1 MHGFMARTQSADY
14 DKRREAI
21 METAAVL
28 YAKKGFLGAS
38 VAELAEAC
46 ETSKSLIYHYYPSKE
61 DILYDVMDSH
71 VQSLVEAAT
80 RIEAGTGTAETRLR
94 MLAHELMNLYNGA
107 QACQKILLNEL
118 PNLPEARRAIIVK
131 HQRDVLDVV
140 DRLVIAIRPSLAN
153 KPHQRRPIVMMFFG
167 MLNWTHIW
175 FDPTGPVK
183 ADSVADLATDMFLG
197 GLPA

>member
-1 MHGFMARTQSADY
+1 MARTQSADY
-14 DKRREAI
+14 DRRREAI
-21 METAAVL
+21 METAAAL

-38 VAELAEAC
+38 VAELAAAC
-46 ETSKSLIYHYYPSKE
+46 DTSKSLIYHYYPSKE

-80 RIEAGTGTAETRLR
+80 RIEASPGPPEARVR
-94 MLAHELMNLYNGA
+94 RLAHELMQLYSFA
-107 QACQKILLNEL
+107 QANQKILLNEL
-118 PNLPEARRAIIVK
+118 ANLPEPRRAIIIK

-140 DRLVIAIRPSLAN
+140 DRLLIELRPKLAN
-153 KPHQRRPIVMMFFG
+153 QPKQRRPIVMMFFG

-183 ADSVADLATDMFLG
+183 PDTIADLATNMFLG
-197 GLPA
+197 GLPG

>member
-1 MHGFMARTQSADY
+1 MARTQSADY

-21 METAAVL
+21 METAAAL

-38 VAELAEAC
+38 VSELAEAC

-80 RIEAGTGTAETRLR
+80 RVETGPGTPEAKLR
-94 MLAHELMNLYNGA
+94 MLAHELMKLYNGA
-107 QACQKILLNEL
+107 QTYQKILLNEL
-118 PNLPEARRAIIVK
+118 PNLPEPRRAIIVK
-131 HQRDVLDVV
+131 HQRDLLDVV
-140 DRLVIAIRPSLAN
+140 DRLLIALRPSLSK
-153 KPHQRRPIVMMFFG
+153 KPKQRRPIVMMFFG

-175 FDPTGPVK
+175 FNPTGPVK
-183 ADSVADLATDMFLG
+183 AGSVADLATDMFLG
-197 GLPA
+197 GLPG